1 MISVCRYAEYV
12 PAARICSISD
22 AFFSTP
28 EKINRA
34 PISTPTIVPGGLND
48 CEKFNLCS
56 DVAGS
61 PNCAINGFDA
71 VSKNEA
77 PLPTVNNATRN
88 GRYCP
93 LTAAGIAMMKYPRKF
108 AVCTSCALTGDSS
121 NDFLNCCTRMSV
133 RLFDI
138 PHRKNST
145 VTSEN
150 RTIWPTG
157 NTGCF

>member
-1 MISVCRYAEYV
+1 
-12 PAARICSISD
+12 
-22 AFFSTP
+22 
-28 EKINRA
+28 
-34 PISTPTIVPGGLND
+34 
-48 CEKFNLCS
+48 
-56 DVAGS
+56 
-61 PNCAINGFDA
+61 
-71 VSKNEA
+71 
-77 PLPTVNNATRN
+77 
-88 GRYCP
+88 
-93 LTAAGIAMMKYPRKF
+93 MMKYPRKF

-157 NTGCF
+157 NTGCFLSPCDLAPALTDVETCMHYPLEFIFAPQSKIQARGLCPQKVMPVYLSRLAPHAPENFDSNSHPLSQLA